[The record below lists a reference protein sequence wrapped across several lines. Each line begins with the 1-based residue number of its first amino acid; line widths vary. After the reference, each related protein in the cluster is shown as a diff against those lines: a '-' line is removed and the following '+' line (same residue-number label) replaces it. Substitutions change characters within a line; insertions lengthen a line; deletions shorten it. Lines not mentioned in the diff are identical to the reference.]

1 MSNKDL
7 KKMNGEKRV
16 FAIRL
21 QNARKVSGMSQAE
34 LASKMSEL
42 QSVCPAMYKGVSST
56 AIEKYENGVMVPDND
71 IIMVTIA
78 KALNTNVANL
88 RRPFRVT
95 IGEFDFR
102 KKSKL
107 GKKSVERIKIMARQ
121 RIEKYVEVERLL
133 NEEIG
138 CKVDFCHLVVRNRND
153 ARAIAYKLR
162 QEWNMGIGPIS
173 NAINLLENNGVKVI
187 EVEEDPELFDGT
199 SSMVD
204 GIPVVVLNANVGDTS
219 NPKHHNTY
227 ERRNLTLFHELGH
240 QLMNIADDIEDKE
253 KENICNAF
261 ASEFLIPSEMFIK
274 IFGPKR
280 TGISFFELK
289 DVQREYGISARALMY
304 KASELGVITP
314 SRYKYFNISLNKD
327 PNLRYAIDETV
338 MPPQHSSRFERLVYR
353 ALASEVIS
361 ISKAAELLDK
371 SVSDVLDNFK
381 INTANE
387 NNC

>member
-1 MSNKDL
+1 MSK
-7 KKMNGEKRV
+7 EKEV

-34 LASKMSEL
+34 LASKMPEL
-42 QSVCPAMYKGVSST
+42 ITVCPAMYKGVSST
-56 AIEKYENGVMVPDND
+56 AIEKYEKGVMVPDND

-88 RRPFRVT
+88 RRPFRVM
-95 IGEFDFR
+95 IGKFAFR

-107 GKKSVERIKIMARQ
+107 GKKAVERILILAQQ

-138 CKVDFCHLVVRNRND
+138 CNVDFSNFVVRNKND
-153 ARAIAYKLR
+153 ARAIANMLR
-162 QEWNMGIGPIS
+162 KEWNMGIGPIS
-173 NAINLLENNGVKVI
+173 SAINLLESHGVKVI

-199 SSMVD
+199 SSTVEGM
-204 GIPVVVLNANVGDTS
+204 PVVVLNSNEGDPA

-240 QLMNIADDIEDKE
+240 QLMNIADDIDDKE

-274 IFGPKR
+274 IFGAKR

-289 DVQREYGISARALMY
+289 DVQREYGISARALMH

-314 SRYKYFNISLNKD
+314 SRYKYFNISLNKNPQWRD
-327 PNLRYAIDETV
+327 AIDETA
-338 MPPQHSSRFERLVYR
+338 MLPQHSTRFKRLVYR
-353 ALASEVIS
+353 ALATDVIS
-361 ISKAAELLDK
+361 ISKSAELLDK

>member
-1 MSNKDL
+1 MSK
-7 KKMNGEKRV
+7 EKEV

-42 QSVCPAMYKGVSST
+42 QSVCPMMYKGVSST

-107 GKKSVERIKIMARQ
+107 GKKAVERIKIMARQ

-138 CKVDFCHLVVRNRND
+138 CKVDLCHLVVRNRND

-173 NAINLLENNGVKVI
+173 NAINLLENHGVKVI

-253 KENICNAF
+253 KEKICNAF

-304 KASELGVITP
+304 KASELGVITT
-314 SRYKYFNISLNKD
+314 SRFKYFNISLNKD

-371 SVSDVLDNFK
+371 SVSEVLDNFK

-387 NNC
+387 IYC

>member
-1 MSNKDL
+1 MSK
-7 KKMNGEKRV
+7 EKEV

-56 AIEKYENGVMVPDND
+56 AIEKYEKGVMVPDND

-88 RRPFRVT
+88 RRPFRVM
-95 IGEFDFR
+95 IGKFAFR

-107 GKKSVERIKIMARQ
+107 GKKAVERILILAQQ

-138 CKVDFCHLVVRNRND
+138 CKVDFSNFVVRNKND
-153 ARAIAYKLR
+153 ARAIANMLR
-162 QEWNMGIGPIS
+162 KEWNMGIGPIS
-173 NAINLLENNGVKVI
+173 SAINLLESHGVKVI

-199 SSMVD
+199 SSTVEGM
-204 GIPVVVLNANVGDTS
+204 PVVVLNSNEGDPA

-240 QLMNIADDIEDKE
+240 QLMNIADDIDDKE

-274 IFGPKR
+274 IFGAKR

-289 DVQREYGISARALMY
+289 DVQREYGISARALMH

-314 SRYKYFNISLNKD
+314 SRYKYFNISLNKNPQWRD
-327 PNLRYAIDETV
+327 AIDETA
-338 MPPQHSSRFERLVYR
+338 MLPQHSTRFKRLVYR
-353 ALASEVIS
+353 ALATDVIS
-361 ISKAAELLDK
+361 ISKSAELLDK

-381 INTANE
+381 INTVNE

>member
-1 MSNKDL
+1 MSK
-7 KKMNGEKRV
+7 EKEV

-42 QSVCPAMYKGVSST
+42 QSVCPVMYKGVSST

-107 GKKSVERIKIMARQ
+107 GKKAVERIKIMARQ

-173 NAINLLENNGVKVI
+173 NAINLLENHGVKVI

-253 KENICNAF
+253 KEKICNAF
-261 ASEFLIPSEMFIK
+261 ASEFLIPSDMFIK

-338 MPPQHSSRFERLVYR
+338 IPPQHSTRFERLVYR

>member
-42 QSVCPAMYKGVSST
+42 QSVCPMMYKGVSST

-107 GKKSVERIKIMARQ
+107 GKKAVERIKIMARQ

-173 NAINLLENNGVKVI
+173 NAINLLENHGVKVI

-253 KENICNAF
+253 KEKICNAF

>member
-1 MSNKDL
+1 MSK
-7 KKMNGEKRV
+7 EKEV

-56 AIEKYENGVMVPDND
+56 AIEKYEKGVMVPDND

-88 RRPFRVT
+88 RRPFRVM
-95 IGEFDFR
+95 IGKFAFR

-107 GKKSVERIKIMARQ
+107 GKKAVERILILAQQ

-138 CKVDFCHLVVRNRND
+138 CNVDFSNFVVRNKND
-153 ARAIAYKLR
+153 ARAIANMLR
-162 QEWNMGIGPIS
+162 KEWNMGIGPIS
-173 NAINLLENNGVKVI
+173 SAINLLESHGVKVI

-199 SSMVD
+199 SSTVEGM
-204 GIPVVVLNANVGDTS
+204 PVVVLNSNEGDPA

-240 QLMNIADDIEDKE
+240 QLMNIADDIDDKE

-274 IFGPKR
+274 IFGAKR

-304 KASELGVITP
+304 KASELGVITT
-314 SRYKYFNISLNKD
+314 SRFKYFNISLNKD

-338 MPPQHSSRFERLVYR
+338 IPPQHSTRFERLVYR

-387 NNC
+387 INS

>member
-1 MSNKDL
+1 MSK
-7 KKMNGEKRV
+7 EKEV

-56 AIEKYENGVMVPDND
+56 AIEKYEKGVMVPDND

-88 RRPFRVT
+88 RRPFRVM
-95 IGEFDFR
+95 IGKFAFR

-107 GKKSVERIKIMARQ
+107 GKKAVERILILAQQ

-138 CKVDFCHLVVRNRND
+138 CNVDFSNFVVRNKND
-153 ARAIAYKLR
+153 ARAIANMLR
-162 QEWNMGIGPIS
+162 KEWNMGIGPIS
-173 NAINLLENNGVKVI
+173 SAINLLESHGVKVI

-199 SSMVD
+199 SSTVEGM
-204 GIPVVVLNANVGDTS
+204 PVVVLNSNEGDPA

-240 QLMNIADDIEDKE
+240 QLMNIADDIDDKE

-261 ASEFLIPSEMFIK
+261 ASEFLIPSDMFIK

-289 DVQREYGISARALMY
+289 DVQREYGISARALMH

-314 SRYKYFNISLNKD
+314 SRYKYFNISLNKNPQWRD
-327 PNLRYAIDETV
+327 AIDETA
-338 MPPQHSSRFERLVYR
+338 MLPQHSTRFKRLVYR
-353 ALASEVIS
+353 ALATDVIS
-361 ISKAAELLDK
+361 ISKSAELLDK

-381 INTANE
+381 INTVNE

>member
-1 MSNKDL
+1 MSK
-7 KKMNGEKRV
+7 EKEV

-42 QSVCPAMYKGVSST
+42 QSVCPMMYKGVSST

-107 GKKSVERIKIMARQ
+107 GKKAVERIKIMARQ

-173 NAINLLENNGVKVI
+173 NAINLLENHGVKVI

-253 KENICNAF
+253 KEKICNAF
-261 ASEFLIPSEMFIK
+261 ASEFLIPSDMFIK

-314 SRYKYFNISLNKD
+314 SRYKYFNISLNKA

-338 MPPQHSSRFERLVYR
+338 IPPQHSTRFERLVYR

-387 NNC
+387 INS

>member
-1 MSNKDL
+1 MSK
-7 KKMNGEKRV
+7 EKEV

-107 GKKSVERIKIMARQ
+107 GKKAVERIKIMARQ

-173 NAINLLENNGVKVI
+173 NAINLLENHGVKVI

-253 KENICNAF
+253 KEKICNAF
-261 ASEFLIPSEMFIK
+261 ASEFLIPSDMFIK

-304 KASELGVITP
+304 KASELGVITT
-314 SRYKYFNISLNKD
+314 SRFKYFNISLNKD

-338 MPPQHSSRFERLVYR
+338 IPPQHSTRFERLVYR

>member
-1 MSNKDL
+1 MSK
-7 KKMNGEKRV
+7 EEEV

-21 QNARKVSGMSQAE
+21 QNARKVSGMPQAE

-42 QSVCPAMYKGVSST
+42 QSVCPVMYKGVSST

-107 GKKSVERIKIMARQ
+107 GKKAVERIKIMARQ
-121 RIEKYVEVERLL
+121 RIEKNVEVERLL

-173 NAINLLENNGVKVI
+173 NAINLLENHGVKVI

-253 KENICNAF
+253 KEKICNAF

>member
-1 MSNKDL
+1 MSK
-7 KKMNGEKRV
+7 EKEV

-21 QNARKVSGMSQAE
+21 QNARKVIGMSQAE

-56 AIEKYENGVMVPDND
+56 AIEKYEKGVMVPDND

-88 RRPFRVT
+88 RRPFRVM
-95 IGEFDFR
+95 IGKFAFR

-107 GKKSVERIKIMARQ
+107 GKKAVERILILAQQ

-138 CKVDFCHLVVRNRND
+138 CNIDFSNFVVRNKND
-153 ARAIAYKLR
+153 ARAIANMLR
-162 QEWNMGIGPIS
+162 KEWNMGIGPIS
-173 NAINLLENNGVKVI
+173 SAINLLESHGVKVI

-199 SSMVD
+199 SSTVEGM
-204 GIPVVVLNANVGDTS
+204 PVVVLNSNEGDPA

-240 QLMNIADDIEDKE
+240 QLMNIADDIDDKE

-274 IFGPKR
+274 IFGAKR

-289 DVQREYGISARALMY
+289 DVQREYGISARALMH

-314 SRYKYFNISLNKD
+314 SRYKYFNISLNKNPQWRD
-327 PNLRYAIDETV
+327 AIDETA
-338 MPPQHSSRFERLVYR
+338 MLPQHSTRFKRLVYR
-353 ALASEVIS
+353 ALATDVIS
-361 ISKAAELLDK
+361 ISKSAELLDK

-381 INTANE
+381 ITTVNE

>member
-1 MSNKDL
+1 MSK
-7 KKMNGEKRV
+7 EKEV

-42 QSVCPAMYKGVSST
+42 QSACPVMYKAVSST

-107 GKKSVERIKIMARQ
+107 GKKAVERIKIMARQ

-173 NAINLLENNGVKVI
+173 NAINLLENHGVKVI

-240 QLMNIADDIEDKE
+240 QLMNIAEDIEDKE

-304 KASELGVITP
+304 KASELGVITT
-314 SRYKYFNISLNKD
+314 SRFKYFNISLNKD

-338 MPPQHSSRFERLVYR
+338 IPPQHSTRFERLVYR

>member
-1 MSNKDL
+1 MKN
-7 KKMNGEKRV
+7 EKEV

-42 QSVCPAMYKGVSST
+42 QSVCPVMYKGVSST

-88 RRPFRVT
+88 RRPFRVK
-95 IGEFDFR
+95 IGKFDFR

-107 GKKSVERIKIMARQ
+107 GKKAVERIKIMAQQ

-138 CKVDFCHLVVRNRND
+138 CNIDFSNFVVRNKND
-153 ARAIAYKLR
+153 ARAIANMLR
-162 QEWNMGIGPIS
+162 KEWNMGIGPIS
-173 NAINLLENNGVKVI
+173 SAINLLESHGVKVI

-199 SSMVD
+199 SSTVEGM
-204 GIPVVVLNANVGDTS
+204 PVVVLNSNEGDPA

-240 QLMNIADDIEDKE
+240 QLMNIADDIDDKE

-304 KASELGVITP
+304 KASELGVITT
-314 SRYKYFNISLNKD
+314 SRFKYFNISLNKD

-371 SVSDVLDNFK
+371 SVSEVLDNFK

-387 NNC
+387 IYC

>member
-1 MSNKDL
+1 MSK
-7 KKMNGEKRV
+7 EKEV

-42 QSVCPAMYKGVSST
+42 QSVCTAMYKGVSST

-88 RRPFRVT
+88 RRPFRVK

-107 GKKSVERIKIMARQ
+107 GKKAVERIKIMARQ
-121 RIEKYVEVERLL
+121 RIEKYVEVERLM

-138 CKVDFCHLVVRNRND
+138 CNVDFSNLVVHNRND

-173 NAINLLENNGVKVI
+173 NAINLLENHGVKVI

-199 SSMVD
+199 SSTVD
-204 GIPVVVLNANVGDTS
+204 GIPVVVLNANEGDMS

-240 QLMNIADDIEDKE
+240 QLMNIAVDIEDKE

-274 IFGPKR
+274 IFGAKR
-280 TGISFFELK
+280 TGISLFELK

-314 SRYKYFNISLNKD
+314 SRFKYFNISLNKNPD
-327 PNLRYAIDETV
+327 LRYAIDETV
-338 MPPQHSSRFERLVYR
+338 MPQQHSSRFERLVYR

-371 SVSDVLDNFK
+371 SVSEVLDNFK

-387 NNC
+387 IYC

>member
-1 MSNKDL
+1 MSK
-7 KKMNGEKRV
+7 EKEV

-56 AIEKYENGVMVPDND
+56 AIEKYEKGVMVPDND

-88 RRPFRVT
+88 RRPFRVM
-95 IGEFDFR
+95 IGKFAFR

-107 GKKSVERIKIMARQ
+107 GKKAVERILILAQQ

-138 CKVDFCHLVVRNRND
+138 CNVDFSNFVVRNKND
-153 ARAIAYKLR
+153 ARAIANMLR
-162 QEWNMGIGPIS
+162 KEWNMGIGPIS
-173 NAINLLENNGVKVI
+173 SAINLLESHGVKVI

-199 SSMVD
+199 SSTVEGM
-204 GIPVVVLNANVGDTS
+204 PVVVLNSNEGDPA

-240 QLMNIADDIEDKE
+240 QLMNIADDIDDKE

-274 IFGPKR
+274 IFGAKR

-289 DVQREYGISARALMY
+289 DVQREYGISARALMH

-314 SRYKYFNISLNKD
+314 SRYKYFNISLNKNPQWRD
-327 PNLRYAIDETV
+327 AIDETA
-338 MPPQHSSRFERLVYR
+338 MLPQHSTRFKRLVYR
-353 ALASEVIS
+353 ALATDVIS
-361 ISKAAELLDK
+361 ISKSAELLDK

>member
-1 MSNKDL
+1 MSNENK
-7 KKMNGEKRV
+7 V

-42 QSVCPAMYKGVSST
+42 QSACPVMYKAVSST

-88 RRPFRVT
+88 RRPFRVM
-95 IGEFDFR
+95 IGKFAFR

-107 GKKSVERIKIMARQ
+107 GKKAVERILILAQQ

-138 CKVDFCHLVVRNRND
+138 CNVDFSNFVVRNKND
-153 ARAIAYKLR
+153 ARAIANMLR
-162 QEWNMGIGPIS
+162 KEWNMGIGPIS
-173 NAINLLENNGVKVI
+173 SAINLLESHGVKVI

-199 SSMVD
+199 SSTVEGM
-204 GIPVVVLNANVGDTS
+204 PVVVRNSNEGDPA

-240 QLMNIADDIEDKE
+240 QLMNIADDIDDKE

-274 IFGPKR
+274 IFGAKR

-289 DVQREYGISARALMY
+289 DVQREYGISARALMH

>member
-1 MSNKDL
+1 MSK
-7 KKMNGEKRV
+7 EKEV

-56 AIEKYENGVMVPDND
+56 AIETYENGVMVPDND

-107 GKKSVERIKIMARQ
+107 GKKAVERIKIMARQ

-173 NAINLLENNGVKVI
+173 NAINLLENHGVKVI

-240 QLMNIADDIEDKE
+240 QLMNIAEDIEDKE
-253 KENICNAF
+253 KEKICNAF

>member
-1 MSNKDL
+1 MSK
-7 KKMNGEKRV
+7 EKEV

-56 AIEKYENGVMVPDND
+56 AIEKYEKGVMVPDND

-88 RRPFRVT
+88 RRPFRVM
-95 IGEFDFR
+95 IGKFAFR

-107 GKKSVERIKIMARQ
+107 GKKAVERILILAQQ

-138 CKVDFCHLVVRNRND
+138 CKVDFSHLVVRNKND
-153 ARAIAYKLR
+153 ARAIANMLR
-162 QEWNMGIGPIS
+162 KEWNMGIGPIS
-173 NAINLLENNGVKVI
+173 SAINLLESHGVKVI

-199 SSMVD
+199 SSTVEGM
-204 GIPVVVLNANVGDTS
+204 PVVVLNSNEGDPA

-240 QLMNIADDIEDKE
+240 QLMNIADDIDDKE

-274 IFGPKR
+274 IFGAKR

-289 DVQREYGISARALMY
+289 DVQREYGISARALMH

-314 SRYKYFNISLNKD
+314 SRYKYFNISLNKNPQWRD
-327 PNLRYAIDETV
+327 AIDETA
-338 MPPQHSSRFERLVYR
+338 MLPQHSTRFKRLVYR
-353 ALASEVIS
+353 ALATDVIS
-361 ISKAAELLDK
+361 ISKSAELLDK

-381 INTANE
+381 INTVNE

>member
-1 MSNKDL
+1 MSK
-7 KKMNGEKRV
+7 EKEV

-56 AIEKYENGVMVPDND
+56 AIEKYEKGVMVPDND

-88 RRPFRVT
+88 RRPFRVM
-95 IGEFDFR
+95 IGKFAFR

-107 GKKSVERIKIMARQ
+107 GKKAVERILILAQQ

-138 CKVDFCHLVVRNRND
+138 CNVDFSNFVVRNKND
-153 ARAIAYKLR
+153 ARAIANMLR
-162 QEWNMGIGPIS
+162 KEWNMGIGPIS
-173 NAINLLENNGVKVI
+173 SAINLLESHGVKVI

-199 SSMVD
+199 SSTVEGM
-204 GIPVVVLNANVGDTS
+204 PVVVLNSNEGDPA

-240 QLMNIADDIEDKE
+240 QLMNIADDIDDKE

-274 IFGPKR
+274 IFGAKR

-289 DVQREYGISARALMY
+289 DVQREYGISARALMH

>member
-1 MSNKDL
+1 MSK
-7 KKMNGEKRV
+7 EKEV

-56 AIEKYENGVMVPDND
+56 AIEKYEKGVMVPDND

-88 RRPFRVT
+88 RRPFRVM
-95 IGEFDFR
+95 IGKFAFR

-107 GKKSVERIKIMARQ
+107 GKKAVERILILAQQ

-138 CKVDFCHLVVRNRND
+138 CNVDFSNFVVRNKND
-153 ARAIAYKLR
+153 ARAIANMLR
-162 QEWNMGIGPIS
+162 KEWNMGIGPIS
-173 NAINLLENNGVKVI
+173 SAINLLESHGVKVI

-199 SSMVD
+199 SSTVEGM
-204 GIPVVVLNANVGDTS
+204 PVVVLNSNEGDPA

-240 QLMNIADDIEDKE
+240 QLMNIADDIDDKE

-274 IFGPKR
+274 IFGAKR

-289 DVQREYGISARALMY
+289 DVQREYGISARALMH

-314 SRYKYFNISLNKD
+314 SRYKYFNISLNKNPQWRD
-327 PNLRYAIDETV
+327 AIDETA
-338 MPPQHSSRFERLVYR
+338 MLPQHSTRFKRLVYR

>member
-1 MSNKDL
+1 MSK
-7 KKMNGEKRV
+7 EKEV

-107 GKKSVERIKIMARQ
+107 GKKAVERIKIMARQ

-173 NAINLLENNGVKVI
+173 NAINLLENHGVKVI

-253 KENICNAF
+253 KEKICNAF

-338 MPPQHSSRFERLVYR
+338 LPPQHSSRFERLVYR

>member
-1 MSNKDL
+1 MSK
-7 KKMNGEKRV
+7 EKEV

-42 QSVCPAMYKGVSST
+42 QSVCPMMYKGVSST

-107 GKKSVERIKIMARQ
+107 GKKAVEKIKILAQQ

-138 CKVDFCHLVVRNRND
+138 CKVDFSDIVVRD
-153 ARAIAYKLR
+153 KIQARIIANKLR
-162 QEWNMGIGPIS
+162 KEWNMGYGPIS
-173 NAINLLENNGVKVI
+173 NAINLLESHGVKVI

-199 SSMVD
+199 SNKVD
-204 GIPVVVLNANVGDTS
+204 GIPVVVLNANSGDS
-219 NPKHHNTY
+219 KNPKHINTY

-240 QLMNIADDIEDKE
+240 QLMNIADDVSDKE

-261 ASEFLIPSEMFIK
+261 ASEFLIPSRTFIQ
-274 IFGPKR
+274 IFGIKR
-280 TGISFFELK
+280 TGISLFELK

-314 SRYKYFNISLNKD
+314 SRYKYFNISLNKN
-327 PNLRYAIDETV
+327 PNLRYNIDETV
-338 MPPQHSSRFERLVYR
+338 MTAQHSSRFERLVYR
-353 ALASEVIS
+353 ALATDVIS

-381 INTANE
+381 INIANE

>member
-1 MSNKDL
+1 MSK
-7 KKMNGEKRV
+7 EKEV

-56 AIEKYENGVMVPDND
+56 AIEKYEKGVMVPDND

-88 RRPFRVT
+88 RRPFRVM
-95 IGEFDFR
+95 IGKFAFR

-107 GKKSVERIKIMARQ
+107 GKKAVERILILAQQ

-138 CKVDFCHLVVRNRND
+138 CNIDFSNFVVRNKND
-153 ARAIAYKLR
+153 ARAIANMLR
-162 QEWNMGIGPIS
+162 KEWNMGIGPIS
-173 NAINLLENNGVKVI
+173 SAINLLESHGVKVI

-199 SSMVD
+199 SSTVEGM
-204 GIPVVVLNANVGDTS
+204 PVVVLNSNEGDPA

-240 QLMNIADDIEDKE
+240 QLMNIADDIDDKE
-253 KENICNAF
+253 KESICNAF

-274 IFGPKR
+274 IFGAKR

-289 DVQREYGISARALMY
+289 DVQREYGISARALMH

-314 SRYKYFNISLNKD
+314 SRYKYFNISLNKNPQWRD
-327 PNLRYAIDETV
+327 AIDETA
-338 MPPQHSSRFERLVYR
+338 MLPQHSTRFKRLVYR
-353 ALASEVIS
+353 ALATDVIS
-361 ISKAAELLDK
+361 ISKSAELLDK

-381 INTANE
+381 INTVNE

>member
-1 MSNKDL
+1 MSK
-7 KKMNGEKRV
+7 EKEV

-56 AIEKYENGVMVPDND
+56 AIEKYEKGVMVPDND

-88 RRPFRVT
+88 RRPFRVM
-95 IGEFDFR
+95 IGKFAFR

-107 GKKSVERIKIMARQ
+107 GKKAVERILILAQQ

-138 CKVDFCHLVVRNRND
+138 CNVDFSNFVVRNKND
-153 ARAIAYKLR
+153 ARAIANMLR
-162 QEWNMGIGPIS
+162 KEWNMGIGPIS
-173 NAINLLENNGVKVI
+173 SAINLLESHGVKVI

-199 SSMVD
+199 SSTVEGM
-204 GIPVVVLNANVGDTS
+204 PVVVLNSNEGDPA

-240 QLMNIADDIEDKE
+240 QLMNIADDIDDKE

-289 DVQREYGISARALMY
+289 DVQREYGISARALMH

-314 SRYKYFNISLNKD
+314 SRYKYFNISLNKNPQWRD
-327 PNLRYAIDETV
+327 AIDETA
-338 MPPQHSSRFERLVYR
+338 MLPQHSTRFKRLVYR
-353 ALASEVIS
+353 ALATDVIS
-361 ISKAAELLDK
+361 ISKSAELLDK

>member
-1 MSNKDL
+1 
-7 KKMNGEKRV
+7 MNGEKRV

-56 AIEKYENGVMVPDND
+56 AIEKYEKGVMVPDND

-88 RRPFRVT
+88 RRPFRVM
-95 IGEFDFR
+95 IGKFAFR

-107 GKKSVERIKIMARQ
+107 GKKAVERILILAQQ

-138 CKVDFCHLVVRNRND
+138 CNIDFSNFVVRNKND
-153 ARAIAYKLR
+153 ARAIANMLR
-162 QEWNMGIGPIS
+162 KEWNMGIGPIS
-173 NAINLLENNGVKVI
+173 SAINLLESHGVKVI

-199 SSMVD
+199 SSTVEGM
-204 GIPVVVLNANVGDTS
+204 PVVVLNSNEGDPA

-240 QLMNIADDIEDKE
+240 QLMNIADDIDDKE

-274 IFGPKR
+274 IFGAKR

-289 DVQREYGISARALMY
+289 DVQREYGISARALMH

-314 SRYKYFNISLNKD
+314 SRYKYFNISLNKNPQWRD
-327 PNLRYAIDETV
+327 AIDETA
-338 MPPQHSSRFERLVYR
+338 MLPQHSTRFKRLVYR
-353 ALASEVIS
+353 ALATDVIS
-361 ISKAAELLDK
+361 ISKSAELLDK

-381 INTANE
+381 INTVNE

>member
-1 MSNKDL
+1 MSK
-7 KKMNGEKRV
+7 EKEV

-107 GKKSVERIKIMARQ
+107 GKKAVERIKIMARQ

-173 NAINLLENNGVKVI
+173 NAINLLENHGVKVI

-253 KENICNAF
+253 KEKICNAF
-261 ASEFLIPSEMFIK
+261 ASEFLIPSRTFIQ
-274 IFGPKR
+274 IFGIKR
-280 TGISFFELK
+280 TGISLFELK

-314 SRYKYFNISLNKD
+314 SRFKYFNISLNKD

-338 MPPQHSSRFERLVYR
+338 MLAQHSSRFERLVYR

>member
-1 MSNKDL
+1 MSK
-7 KKMNGEKRV
+7 EKEV

-107 GKKSVERIKIMARQ
+107 GKKAVERIKIMARQ

-173 NAINLLENNGVKVI
+173 NAINLLENHGVKVI

-261 ASEFLIPSEMFIK
+261 ASEFLIPSDMFIK

>member
-1 MSNKDL
+1 MSK
-7 KKMNGEKRV
+7 EKEV

-107 GKKSVERIKIMARQ
+107 GKKAVERIKIMARQ

-173 NAINLLENNGVKVI
+173 NAINLLENHGVKVI

-253 KENICNAF
+253 KEKICNAF

-338 MPPQHSSRFERLVYR
+338 IPPQHSTRFERLVYR

>member
-1 MSNKDL
+1 MSK
-7 KKMNGEKRV
+7 EKEV

-56 AIEKYENGVMVPDND
+56 AIEKYEKGVMVPDND

-88 RRPFRVT
+88 RRPFRVM
-95 IGEFDFR
+95 IGKFAFR

-107 GKKSVERIKIMARQ
+107 GKKAVERILILAQQ

-138 CKVDFCHLVVRNRND
+138 CNIDFSNFVVRNKND
-153 ARAIAYKLR
+153 ARAIANMLR
-162 QEWNMGIGPIS
+162 KEWNMGIGPIS
-173 NAINLLENNGVKVI
+173 SAINLLESHGVKVI

-199 SSMVD
+199 SSTVEGM
-204 GIPVVVLNANVGDTS
+204 PVVVLNSNEGDPA

-240 QLMNIADDIEDKE
+240 QLMNIADDIDDKE

-274 IFGPKR
+274 IFGAKR

-304 KASELGVITP
+304 KASELGVITT
-314 SRYKYFNISLNKD
+314 SRFKYFNISLNKD

-338 MPPQHSSRFERLVYR
+338 IPPQHSTRFERLVYR

-387 NNC
+387 INS

>member
-1 MSNKDL
+1 MSKENK
-7 KKMNGEKRV
+7 V

-21 QNARKVSGMSQAE
+21 QNARKVNGISQAE

-107 GKKSVERIKIMARQ
+107 GKKAVERIKIMARQ

-173 NAINLLENNGVKVI
+173 NAINLLENHGVKVI

-304 KASELGVITP
+304 KASELGVITT
-314 SRYKYFNISLNKD
+314 SRFKYFNISLNKNPD
-327 PNLRYAIDETV
+327 LRYAIDETV
-338 MPPQHSSRFERLVYR
+338 MPQQHSSRFERLVYR

-387 NNC
+387 INS

>member
-1 MSNKDL
+1 MSK
-7 KKMNGEKRV
+7 EKEV

-42 QSVCPAMYKGVSST
+42 QSVCPMMYKGVSST

-107 GKKSVERIKIMARQ
+107 GKKAVERIKIMARQ

-173 NAINLLENNGVKVI
+173 NAINLLENHGVKVI

-253 KENICNAF
+253 KEKICNAF

-304 KASELGVITP
+304 KASELGVITT
-314 SRYKYFNISLNKD
+314 SRFKYFNISLNKD

-338 MPPQHSSRFERLVYR
+338 MPPQHSSRVERLVYR
-353 ALASEVIS
+353 ALASAVIS

-387 NNC
+387 INS

>member
-1 MSNKDL
+1 MSK
-7 KKMNGEKRV
+7 EKEV

-107 GKKSVERIKIMARQ
+107 GKKAVERIKIMARQ

-173 NAINLLENNGVKVI
+173 NAINLLENHGVKGI

-240 QLMNIADDIEDKE
+240 QLMNIAEDIEDKE

-289 DVQREYGISARALMY
+289 DVQREYGISARALMH

>member
-1 MSNKDL
+1 MSK
-7 KKMNGEKRV
+7 EKEV

-56 AIEKYENGVMVPDND
+56 AIEKYEKGVMVPDND

-88 RRPFRVT
+88 RRPFRVM
-95 IGEFDFR
+95 IGKFAFR

-107 GKKSVERIKIMARQ
+107 GKKAVERILILAQQ

-138 CKVDFCHLVVRNRND
+138 CNIDFSNFVVRNKND
-153 ARAIAYKLR
+153 ARAIANMLR
-162 QEWNMGIGPIS
+162 KEWNMGIGPIS
-173 NAINLLENNGVKVI
+173 SAINLLESHGVKVI

-199 SSMVD
+199 SSTVEGM
-204 GIPVVVLNANVGDTS
+204 PVVVLNSNEGDPA

-240 QLMNIADDIEDKE
+240 QLMNIADDIDDKE

-274 IFGPKR
+274 IFGAKR

-289 DVQREYGISARALMY
+289 DVQREYGISARALMH

-314 SRYKYFNISLNKD
+314 SRYKYFNISLNKNPQWRD
-327 PNLRYAIDETV
+327 AIDETA
-338 MPPQHSSRFERLVYR
+338 MLPQHSTRFKRLVYR
-353 ALASEVIS
+353 ALATDVIS
-361 ISKAAELLDK
+361 ISKSAELLDK

-381 INTANE
+381 INTVNE

>member
-1 MSNKDL
+1 MSK
-7 KKMNGEKRV
+7 EKEV

-56 AIEKYENGVMVPDND
+56 AIEKYEKGVMVPDND
-71 IIMVTIA
+71 IILVTIA

-88 RRPFRVT
+88 RRPFRVM
-95 IGEFDFR
+95 IGKFAFR

-107 GKKSVERIKIMARQ
+107 GKKAVERILILAQQ

-138 CKVDFCHLVVRNRND
+138 CNIDFSNFVVRNKND
-153 ARAIAYKLR
+153 ARAIANMLR
-162 QEWNMGIGPIS
+162 KEWNMGIGPIS
-173 NAINLLENNGVKVI
+173 SAINLLESHGVKVI

-199 SSMVD
+199 SSTVEGM
-204 GIPVVVLNANVGDTS
+204 PVVVLNSNEGDPA

-240 QLMNIADDIEDKE
+240 QLMNIADDIDDKE

-274 IFGPKR
+274 IFGAKR

-289 DVQREYGISARALMY
+289 DVQREYGISARALMH

-314 SRYKYFNISLNKD
+314 SRYKYFNISLNKNPQWRD
-327 PNLRYAIDETV
+327 AIDETA
-338 MPPQHSSRFERLVYR
+338 MLPQHSTRFKRLVYR
-353 ALASEVIS
+353 ALATDVIS
-361 ISKAAELLDK
+361 ISKSAELLDK

-381 INTANE
+381 INTVNE

>member
-1 MSNKDL
+1 MSKENK
-7 KKMNGEKRV
+7 V

-21 QNARKVSGMSQAE
+21 QNARKVNGISQAE

-42 QSVCPAMYKGVSST
+42 QSVCPVMYKAVSST
-56 AIEKYENGVMVPDND
+56 AIEKYEKGVMVPDSD

-78 KALNTNVANL
+78 KALNTNVDNL
-88 RRPFRVT
+88 RRPFKVM

-107 GKKSVERIKIMARQ
+107 GKKAVEKIKILAQQ

-138 CKVDFCHLVVRNRND
+138 CKVDFSDIVVRD
-153 ARAIAYKLR
+153 KIQARIIANKLR
-162 QEWNMGIGPIS
+162 KEWNMGYGPIS
-173 NAINLLENNGVKVI
+173 NAINLLESHGVKVI

-199 SSMVD
+199 SNKVD
-204 GIPVVVLNANVGDTS
+204 GIPVVVLNANSGDS
-219 NPKHHNTY
+219 KNPKHINTY

-240 QLMNIADDIEDKE
+240 QLMNIADDVSDKE

-261 ASEFLIPSEMFIK
+261 ASEFLIPSRTFIQ
-274 IFGPKR
+274 IFGIKR
-280 TGISFFELK
+280 TGISLFELK

-314 SRYKYFNISLNKD
+314 SRFKYFNISLNKD

-338 MPPQHSSRFERLVYR
+338 MLAQHSSRFERLVYR

-371 SVSDVLDNFK
+371 SVSDVLDSFK

>member
-1 MSNKDL
+1 MSKENK
-7 KKMNGEKRV
+7 V

-21 QNARKVSGMSQAE
+21 QNARKVNGISQAE

-42 QSVCPAMYKGVSST
+42 QSVCPVMYKAVSST
-56 AIEKYENGVMVPDND
+56 AIEKYEKGVMVPDSD

-78 KALNTNVANL
+78 KALNTNVDNL
-88 RRPFRVT
+88 RRPFKVM

-107 GKKSVERIKIMARQ
+107 GKKAVEKIKILAQQ

-138 CKVDFCHLVVRNRND
+138 CKVDFSDIVVRD
-153 ARAIAYKLR
+153 KIQARIIANKLR
-162 QEWNMGIGPIS
+162 KEWNMGYGPIS
-173 NAINLLENNGVKVI
+173 NAINLLESHGVKVI

-199 SSMVD
+199 SNKVD
-204 GIPVVVLNANVGDTS
+204 GIPVVVLNANSGDS
-219 NPKHHNTY
+219 KNPKHINTY

-240 QLMNIADDIEDKE
+240 QLMNIADDVSDKE

-261 ASEFLIPSEMFIK
+261 ASEFLIPSRTFIQ
-274 IFGPKR
+274 IFGIKR
-280 TGISFFELK
+280 TGISLFELK
-289 DVQREYGISARALMY
+289 YVQREYGISARALMY

-314 SRYKYFNISLNKD
+314 SRFKYFNISLNKD

-338 MPPQHSSRFERLVYR
+338 MLAQHSSRFERLVYR

-371 SVSDVLDNFK
+371 SVSDVLDSFK

>member
-1 MSNKDL
+1 
-7 KKMNGEKRV
+7 
-16 FAIRL
+16 
-21 QNARKVSGMSQAE
+21 
-34 LASKMSEL
+34 
-42 QSVCPAMYKGVSST
+42 
-56 AIEKYENGVMVPDND
+56 MVPDND

-107 GKKSVERIKIMARQ
+107 GKKAVERIKIMARQ

-138 CKVDFCHLVVRNRND
+138 CKVDFSDIVVRD
-153 ARAIAYKLR
+153 KIQARIIANKLR
-162 QEWNMGIGPIS
+162 KEWNMGYGPIS
-173 NAINLLENNGVKVI
+173 NAINLLESHGVKVI

-199 SSMVD
+199 RNKFDRITIDVHKTKND
-204 GIPVVVLNANVGDTS
+204 NNK
-219 NPKHHNTY
+219 NPKHINTY

-240 QLMNIADDIEDKE
+240 QLMNIADDVSDKE

-261 ASEFLIPSEMFIK
+261 ASEFLIPSRTFIQ
-274 IFGPKR
+274 IFGIKR
-280 TGISFFELK
+280 TGISLFELK

-314 SRYKYFNISLNKD
+314 SRFKYFNISLNKD

-338 MPPQHSSRFERLVYR
+338 MLAQHSSRFERLVYR

-371 SVSDVLDNFK
+371 SVSDVLDSFK

>member
-1 MSNKDL
+1 MSK
-7 KKMNGEKRV
+7 EKEV

-88 RRPFRVT
+88 RRPFRVM
-95 IGEFDFR
+95 IGKFAFR

-107 GKKSVERIKIMARQ
+107 GKKAVERILILAQQ

-138 CKVDFCHLVVRNRND
+138 CNIDFSNFVVRNKND
-153 ARAIAYKLR
+153 ARAIANMLR
-162 QEWNMGIGPIS
+162 KEWNMGIGPIS
-173 NAINLLENNGVKVI
+173 SAINLLESHGVKVI

-199 SSMVD
+199 SSTVEGM
-204 GIPVVVLNANVGDTS
+204 PVVVLNSNEGDPA

-240 QLMNIADDIEDKE
+240 QLMNIADDIDDKE

-274 IFGPKR
+274 IFGAKR

-289 DVQREYGISARALMY
+289 DVQREYGISARALMH

-314 SRYKYFNISLNKD
+314 SRYKYFNISLNKNPQWRD
-327 PNLRYAIDETV
+327 AIDETA
-338 MPPQHSSRFERLVYR
+338 MLPQHSTRFKRLVYR
-353 ALASEVIS
+353 ALATDVIS
-361 ISKAAELLDK
+361 ISKSAELLDK

>member
-1 MSNKDL
+1 MSNENK
-7 KKMNGEKRV
+7 V
-16 FAIRL
+16 FAMRL

-42 QSVCPAMYKGVSST
+42 QSVCPVMYKGVSST

-88 RRPFRVT
+88 RRPFRVK
-95 IGEFDFR
+95 IGKFDFR

-107 GKKSVERIKIMARQ
+107 GKKAVERIKIMAQQ

-138 CKVDFCHLVVRNRND
+138 CKVNFSHMVVHNRND
-153 ARAIAYKLR
+153 ARVIANKLR

-173 NAINLLENNGVKVI
+173 NAINLLENHGVKVI

-204 GIPVVVLNANVGDTS
+204 EIPVVVLNANAGDS
-219 NPKHHNTY
+219 SDPKHYNTY

-240 QLMNIADDIEDKE
+240 QLMNIADDVEDKE

-274 IFGPKR
+274 IFGAKR
-280 TGISFFELK
+280 TGISLFELK

-314 SRYKYFNISLNKD
+314 SRFKYFNISLNKNPD
-327 PNLRYAIDETV
+327 LRYAIDETV
-338 MPPQHSSRFERLVYR
+338 MPQQHSSRFERLVYR

-371 SVSDVLDNFK
+371 SVSEVLDNFK

-387 NNC
+387 IYC

>member
-1 MSNKDL
+1 MSK
-7 KKMNGEKRV
+7 EKEV

-42 QSVCPAMYKGVSST
+42 QSVCPMMYKGVSST

-107 GKKSVERIKIMARQ
+107 GKKAVERIKIMARQ

-138 CKVDFCHLVVRNRND
+138 CKVDFCHLVVRNRNE

-240 QLMNIADDIEDKE
+240 QLMNIAEDIEDKE